1 MSAIFQDKH
10 ILITA
15 GPTREAIDPVRYIGN
30 RSTGKM
36 GYAIATA
43 LLSLGAEVTLVS
55 GPVES
60 HLINNIKALEG
71 KLHLMS
77 VESAQEM
84 YDSVAAHFAAA
95 NIAIFAAAVADYSPK
110 EVAAQKIKKQDG
122 PLIIELVKTKD
133 ILKEMGLRKR
143 EDQCVVGFA
152 LETDNEVPNAQKKLK
167 EKNADIIIL
176 NSLRDAGAGFATDTN
191 QITILDKYNNISKF
205 ELKQKEQVAS
215 DILDYISRYLH
226 A

>member
-1 MSAIFQDKH
+1 MLNIFKDKH

-30 RSTGKM
+30 RSSGKM

-43 LLSLGAEVTLVS
+43 LLKAGAEVILVS

-60 HLINNIKALEG
+60 RLITSINALG
-71 KLHLMS
+71 RKLHLIQ

-84 YDSVAAHFAAA
+84 YDACDKHFAEAE
-95 NIAIFAAAVADYSPK
+95 IAIFAAAVADYTPK
-110 EVAAQKIKKQDG
+110 DVAQQKIKKQDG
-122 PLIIELVKTKD
+122 SLIIELVKTKD
-133 ILKEMGLRKR
+133 ILKEMGARKA
-143 EDQCVVGFA
+143 EHQCIIGFA
-152 LETDNEVPNAQKKLK
+152 LETDNELANAQKKLK
-167 EKNADIIIL
+167 EKNADIIVL
-176 NSLRDAGAGFATDTN
+176 NSLRDPGAGFAADTN

-205 ELKQKEQVAS
+205 ELKQKEDVAS
-215 DILDYISRYLH
+215 DILDYLSQYLH